1 MIKQPN
7 FYSVII
13 GTELLDGRRV
23 DSHFEF
29 LNKELN
35 SRGFIHK
42 ASFVIDDDPLF
53 MKDVF
58 EFIKN
63 DPNGVMFSFGGI
75 GATPDD
81 YTRDVA
87 SKVFSDEIIVCNL
100 EAKSMI
106 IDRFGDDAYPFRVN
120 MAKLPSGAKL
130 LKNVVNNIPGF
141 YLEDRYFFVPGFPNM
156 AHPMVLEA
164 LDRYYISTDKKIRLS
179 LLAQASE
186 NECIEFYDSLPF
198 SIELS
203 SLPHIQ
209 DDKRSVE
216 ISLSSYNKDE
226 VKIWHNELIKYLK
239 NRKIIYKE
247 IECL

>member
-53 MKDVF
+53 MEDVF

-106 IDRFGDDAYPFRVN
+106 IDRFGDDAYPFRG
-120 MAKLPSGAKL
+120 KYGKTTFWS
-130 LKNVVNNIPGF
+130 
-141 YLEDRYFFVPGFPNM
+141 
-156 AHPMVLEA
+156 
-164 LDRYYISTDKKIRLS
+164 KIT
-179 LLAQASE
+179 
-186 NECIEFYDSLPF
+186 
-198 SIELS
+198 
-203 SLPHIQ
+203 
-209 DDKRSVE
+209 
-216 ISLSSYNKDE
+216 
-226 VKIWHNELIKYLK
+226 
-239 NRKIIYKE
+239 
-247 IECL
+247 